1 MNFSNFKKDLQP
13 IFELLR
19 WNKPTG
25 RLILLIPA
33 GWSLWLTPN
42 EFPNFYILL
51 KILLGGILVSG
62 FGCIANDIWDI
73 EIDRKVL
80 RTKNRPLAS
89 NKIKIKYAYI
99 LLLLFLIGSFL
110 IALSLLKNN
119 TFITLILSFIALPLI
134 LIYPSAKRWFKF
146 PQAILSICWGFA
158 VLIPWAAHE
167 GNLSSPV
174 LFFCWLATISWTFG
188 FDTIYSLADKEYDL
202 KIGINSSAI
211 NLGAK
216 TNLTVRISY
225 FLTSLS
231 LATCAILNQS
241 NFLFWPIWLCISIL
255 MQVDTRKIFNS
266 KVYTQAKIGTHFR
279 NQVIYGSLFLL
290 GIILS

>member
-110 IALSLLKNN
+110 IALSLLK
-119 TFITLILSFIALPLI
+119 T
-134 LIYPSAKRWFKF
+134 K
-146 PQAILSICWGFA
+146 
-158 VLIPWAAHE
+158 
-167 GNLSSPV
+167 
-174 LFFCWLATISWTFG
+174 
-188 FDTIYSLADKEYDL
+188 
-202 KIGINSSAI
+202 
-211 NLGAK
+211 
-216 TNLTVRISY
+216 
-225 FLTSLS
+225 
-231 LATCAILNQS
+231 
-241 NFLFWPIWLCISIL
+241 
-255 MQVDTRKIFNS
+255 
-266 KVYTQAKIGTHFR
+266 
-279 NQVIYGSLFLL
+279 
-290 GIILS
+290 

>member
-1 MNFSNFKKDLQP
+1 VNFSNFKKDLQP